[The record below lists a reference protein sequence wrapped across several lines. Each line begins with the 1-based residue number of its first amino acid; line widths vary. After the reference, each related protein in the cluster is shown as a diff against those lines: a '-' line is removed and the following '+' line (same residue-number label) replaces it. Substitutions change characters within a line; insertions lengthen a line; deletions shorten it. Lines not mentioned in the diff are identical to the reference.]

1 MSLLQ
6 VEAACCCKL
15 NLRQLF
21 STISRVLP
29 DLYIVIIA
37 FAWTKVFIII
47 PISILTLKDTIKP
60 VKTTNINFNKSKIFV
75 AWKLSMT
82 LSTYRLSVCMTSL
95 IILFVTRPTIH
106 TIHGNFILLN
116 KYEMIA
122 KMSILKKWN
131 IKLQYSAFTL
141 AWYFRLPFHFFHVQ
155 MTWNVHLK
163 EYKYMTGGFSSGAVG
178 WQSSPSTC

>member
-47 PISILTLKDTIKP
+47 PISILTLKDTTKP
-60 VKTTNINFNKSKIFV
+60 VQTTNINFNKSKIFV

-95 IILFVTRPTIH
+95 VILFVTRPSTIYDPRKFH
-106 TIHGNFILLN
+106 IIKQIWNDCQNVYIT
-116 KYEMIA
+116 EMKHKAAVQCLYTRLIFQA
-122 KMSILKKWN
+122 TFPLFSCTNDVKR
-131 IKLQYSAFTL
+131 AFK
-141 AWYFRLPFHFFHVQ
+141 RV
-155 MTWNVHLK
+155 
-163 EYKYMTGGFSSGAVG
+163 
-178 WQSSPSTC
+178 